1 MQFRLIALHGH
12 RQSNLLLGIN
22 SLIALDMDIEVVS
35 TIYQFLTIILQS
47 HLLAFVRTNLAADW
61 LRVEHLTPVWVL
73 ADGLYCP
80 CELISY
86 CLEAGALEHLT
97 QLSPG
102 CTVVRAIEAVLGNI
116 GSVSLACS
124 QWVLGAGREL
134 SHYPEAG
141 TRSKVNLLFQGDIIF
156 VCPEGIVYLL
166 NQTCSRDRTR
176 SVVNLNHRI
185 LSVLSL
191 EAKIGQVETIRISC
205 LIYIEILSQGIR
217 QLGISFT
224 DIAVQLVGIGQSV
237 WPVLCLIVGSSHSVV
252 LHKCWADCTAE
263 RKNLTRVRI
272 LDATAGRH
280 GSSGCS
286 SSKLILQ
293 HTLTGILHIERSLG
307 GRSLGGIYCHKKVLL
322 VYLNLRTCI
331 GGSLLDGRYFRS
343 LTPTVVSHNGEV
355 VLGGSLQTF
364 YLVRHLVA

>member
-1 MQFRLIALHGH
+1 
-12 RQSNLLLGIN
+12 
-22 SLIALDMDIEVVS
+22 MDIEVIS
-35 TIYQFLTIILQS
+35 TVHQFLTIVLQGY
-47 HLLAFVRTNLAADW
+47 LLALTRTNLAADRLW
-61 LRVEHLTPVWVL
+61 VENLTPVWVL
-73 ADGLYCP
+73 TDGLYCP

-86 CLEAGALEHLT
+86 GLEAGALEHLT

-102 CTVVRAIEAVLGNI
+102 STVVRAVEAVLGNI

-124 QWVLGAGREL
+124 QWVLGTCREL

-141 TRSKVNLLFQGDIIF
+141 TRSKVNLLFQTNRIF
-156 VCPEGIVYLL
+156 VCPEVIVNLL

-176 SVVNLNHRI
+176 TVVNLNHRI

-237 WPVLCLIVGSSHSVV
+237 WPVLCLIVGSSHSIV

-263 RKNLTRVRI
+263 RKNLTRIWLEV
-272 LDATAGRH
+272 TSTGRH
-280 GSSGCS
+280 SSSGRS

-293 HTLTGILHIERSLG
+293 HALTCILYIERSLSSG
-307 GRSLGGIYCHKKVLL
+307 SLGCIYCHRKVLL
-322 VYLNLRTCI
+322 VYLDLRTCI
-331 GGSLLDGRYFRS
+331 CGSLLDWRYGRS

-355 VLGGSLQTF
+355 VLGRSLQTVQ
-364 YLVRHLVA
+364 LVRHLVA

>member
-1 MQFRLIALHGH
+1 
-12 RQSNLLLGIN
+12 
-22 SLIALDMDIEVVS
+22 MDIKIVCAVNE
-35 TIYQFLTIILQS
+35 FLTIILQS
-47 HLLAFVRTNLAADW
+47 NLLAFIRTNLAADRLW
-61 LRVEHLTPVWVL
+61 IENLTPVWVL
-73 ADGLYCP
+73 ADGLYSP

-102 CTVVRAIEAVLGNI
+102 STIVRAIEAILGNI
-116 GSVSLACS
+116 GSGSLACS

-141 TRSKVNLLFQGDIIF
+141 TWSKVNLLFQSNRII
-156 VCPEGIVYLL
+156 VCPEGIINLL

-185 LSVLSL
+185 LSVMSL

-217 QLGISFT
+217 QLGVSLT
-224 DIAVQLVGIGQSV
+224 DIAVQQIGIGQSV
-237 WPVLCLIVGSSHSVV
+237 WPVLCLIVGSGHSIA
-252 LHKCWADCTAE
+252 LYKCWADSTAE

-280 GSSGCS
+280 GSLGGCCG
-286 SSKLILQ
+286 KLILQ
-293 HTLTGILHIERSLG
+293 HALTGILYIERSLG
-307 GRSLGGIYCHKKVLL
+307 CGSLGGIYCHRKALL
-322 VYLNLRTCI
+322 VYLNLRTSI
-331 GGSLLDGRYFRS
+331 GGSLLDGRNGRS

-355 VLGGSLQTF
+355 VLGRSLQTVQ
-364 YLVRHLVA
+364 LVRHLVA